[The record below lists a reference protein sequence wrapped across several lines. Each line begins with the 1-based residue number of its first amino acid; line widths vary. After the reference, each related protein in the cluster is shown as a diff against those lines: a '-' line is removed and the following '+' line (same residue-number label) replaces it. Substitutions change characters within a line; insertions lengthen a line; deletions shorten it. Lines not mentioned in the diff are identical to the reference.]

1 MKLKTANIFIL
12 LLFFTGFNYT
22 FLIETNATIRYVSKT
37 GSSIPPYTSWAT
49 AADSIQKCIDICDD
63 GDTIY
68 IANGLYYETLAVN
81 KILTIIGSSMDSTI
95 IDGRYSSAQLV
106 VRATKH
112 LDISNVFIR
121 NDFNIENKGGI
132 RYFETTGNVNNCRI
146 EGFRRIGGVDLMVS
160 SVNISNCFFRDVEKA
175 IYLLCIED
183 TCEVSCYNNVIYSR
197 LGFPAAS
204 FPYGGLVTFVN
215 NIIIEEEEQIL
226 EGVHAYVKGIT
237 AIGNLVANYEDYG
250 FAASSTIGNG
260 NLYFFNNTVSNIYS
274 IIGKAYGIGG
284 TPNTILKNNIA
295 TKSTIGFSISY
306 SPDVILDYNL
316 IWDVSTPIYGS
327 VPLGDSNLINIDP
340 MFVKDTI
347 PVYGGSWDYHLQAYS
362 PAIDKGDPAILDADG
377 SRSDIGMY
385 GGPFGEIYTYQDK
398 APRQPRNLSAVV
410 DSGGRVILSW
420 NRNTEADT
428 SHYNIYRS
436 TISNF
441 TIDSTKLIGT
451 TKDTSFID
459 TYLPIYERLYYKITC
474 VDKQDN
480 QSQPSEEL
488 LVNLT
493 TIDEYPQ
500 IVNDY
505 FLYQNYPNP
514 FNPTTKIGYKLRDR
528 GYVKLMVY
536 NIKGERIAVLVNQQQ
551 EAGYYE
557 VEFNGVNLLHSVEQ
571 TNIAS
576 GIYLYRIEVIGEGN
590 IPVYTEMRKMMLL
603 K

>member
-12 LLFFTGFNYT
+12 LLFFIGFNYT

-132 RYFETTGNVNNCRI
+132 GYIETTGNVNNCRI
-146 EGFRRIGGVDLMVS
+146 EGFRRIGGVDLLVS

-274 IIGKAYGIGG
+274 IIGKAYAIGG

-436 TISNF
+436 TTSNF

-536 NIKGERIAVLVNQQQ
+536 NIKGERIAVLVNQHQ

>member
-1 MKLKTANIFIL
+1 MKTRLDFVNLIFCFL
-12 LLFFTGFNYT
+12 LLT
-22 FLIETNATIRYVSKT
+22 FISRELYGTIRYVSKT

-49 AADSIQKCIDICDD
+49 AADSIQKCINISEDE
-63 GDTIY
+63 DTIY
-68 IANGLYYETLAVN
+68 IANGLYYETLEVN

-95 IDGRYSSAQLV
+95 IDGRYSSAQRV
-106 VRATKH
+106 ISAAKH
-112 LDISNVFIR
+112 FNISNVFIR
-121 NDFNIENKGGI
+121 NDFNIENRGGI
-132 RYFETTGNVNNCRI
+132 VYIETTGNVNNCRF
-146 EGFRRIGGVDLMVS
+146 EGFRDFGGVHLLVS
-160 SVNISNCFFRDVEKA
+160 SVNISNCFFRDVSRG

-197 LGFPAAS
+197 IAFPAAG
-204 FPYGGLVTFVN
+204 FPYGGSVTFIN
-215 NIIIEEEEQIL
+215 NIIIEEDETI
-226 EGVHAYVKGIT
+226 EGVHAYVKEIT
-237 AIGNLVANYEDYG
+237 AIGNLVANYKRYG
-250 FAASSTIGNG
+250 FVASSTIGNG

-274 IIGKAYGIGG
+274 ITGEAYGIGG
-284 TPNTILKNNIA
+284 NPNTILKNNIA
-295 TKSTIGFSISY
+295 TKSTRGFSISY
-306 SPDVILDYNL
+306 SPNVTVDYNL

-385 GGPFGEIYTYQDK
+385 GGPFGEIYTYQDI
-398 APRQPRNLSAVV
+398 APRQPRNLTAVV
-410 DSGGRVILSW
+410 DSGGRILLNW
-420 NRNTEADT
+420 NKNTEADT

-436 TISNF
+436 TTSNF
-441 TIDSTKLIGT
+441 IIDSTKLIGS

-459 TYLPIYERLYYKITC
+459 TYLPLYERLYYKITC
-474 VDKQDN
+474 VDRQDN

-493 TIDEYPQ
+493 LIDEYPQ

-514 FNPTTKIGYKLRDR
+514 FNPTTKIGYKLKDR

-551 EAGYYE
+551 EPGYYE
-557 VEFNGVNLLHSVEQ
+557 VEFNGVNLAPSVEQ

>member
-132 RYFETTGNVNNCRI
+132 GYIETTGNVNNCRI
-146 EGFRRIGGVDLMVS
+146 EGFQRIGGVDLLVS

-183 TCEVSCYNNVIYSR
+183 TCEVSCYNNVIYAR

-215 NIIIEEEEQIL
+215 NIIIEEEEQTL
-226 EGVHAYVKGIT
+226 EGLHAYVKGIT

-295 TKSTIGFSISY
+295 TKSTRGFSISY

-436 TISNF
+436 TTSNF

-536 NIKGERIAVLVNQQQ
+536 NIKGERIAVLVNQHQ